1 MTVVIVLGKETTA
14 SVEDE
19 EKKGFKRMQNAQWPS
34 CCRSMWAVDCICGWD
49 EQI

>member
-19 EKKGFKRMQNAQWPS
+19 EKKGFERAERPVAKLL
-34 CCRSMWAVDCICGWD
+34 
-49 EQI
+49 

>member
-19 EKKGFKRMQNAQWPS
+19 EKKGFERMQNKHPVAKLL
-34 CCRSMWAVDCICGWD
+34 
-49 EQI
+49 